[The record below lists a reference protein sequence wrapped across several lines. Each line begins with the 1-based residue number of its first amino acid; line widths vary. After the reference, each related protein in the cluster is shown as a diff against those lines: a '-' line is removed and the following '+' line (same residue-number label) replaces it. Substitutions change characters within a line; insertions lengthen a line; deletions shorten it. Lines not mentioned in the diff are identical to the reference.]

1 MEGSAIDEFSDGLG
15 RMNDKADARI
25 RQQILDLLD
34 ERGVGRTICP
44 SEVARLLWPDDWRPH
59 MEDIRLQAARM
70 ADRGEIAVLQRGKQ
84 VPIATAKG
92 PIRLGKRREIAP
104 SMASQKVR
112 LGLCCQFA
120 EFDCK
125 FRTTT
130 AAHLLSLKTK
140 ERRQKLSEIC
150 FANARS
156 LRQALEFC
164 GAQGIGC
171 FRILSTILP
180 LKTHPRVGY
189 MMNELPQSEDI
200 IETFLDCGRFAQAN
214 GIRTVFHPDQFV
226 VLNSPKIEVEQN
238 AIRDLE
244 YHAELCDW
252 IGADVINIHGGGAY
266 GNKSAALVQFANSV
280 KSLPSSIR
288 SRLTVEN
295 DDKTFTPA
303 DLLPLCQELKIPL
316 VYDVHH
322 HRCLSDGLSVEEATS
337 RALATWNREP
347 LFHLS
352 SPLEGWNGPHPERHH
367 DYIDYADFPDCWRDL
382 PITVEVEA
390 KAKELAVL
398 KLHRELNGRTTM
410 RK

>member
-1 MEGSAIDEFSDGLG
+1 
-15 RMNDKADARI
+15 MNDISSETI
-25 RQQILDLLD
+25 RQLTLDLIHQ
-34 ERGVGRTICP
+34 RGDGKTICP
-44 SEVARLLWPDDWRPH
+44 SEVARHLWPDDWRPQ
-59 MEDIRLQAARM
+59 MANVRRIAGRM
-70 ADRGEIAVLQRGKQ
+70 ADRGEIVVRQRGMQ
-84 VPIATAKG
+84 VSLATAKG
-92 PIRLGKRREIAP
+92 PIRLGKSGATVP
-104 SMASQKVR
+104 SITSRTLR
-112 LGLCCQFA
+112 LGLCCQFT

-130 AAHLLSLKTK
+130 AAHLLSLTAN

-150 FANARS
+150 LANARS
-156 LRQALEFC
+156 LRRALEFC
-164 GAQGIGC
+164 GKEGIGC

-189 MMNELPQSEDI
+189 VMNELPQSEEI
-200 IETFLDCGRFAQAN
+200 IETFRDCGRFAQAN
-214 GIRTVFHPDQFV
+214 DIRTVFHPDQFV
-226 VLNSPKIEVEQN
+226 VLNSPKPEVVQN

-244 YHAELCDW
+244 YHAELCEW

-266 GNKSAALVQFANSV
+266 GDKSLALVQFARCV
-280 KSLPSSIR
+280 QSLPSSIR

-322 HRCLSDGLSVEEATS
+322 HRCLSDGLTVEEATS

-367 DYIDYADFPDCWRDL
+367 DYIDHADFPTCWRDI
-382 PITVEVEA
+382 PMTVEVEA

-398 KLHRELNGRTTM
+398 RLHRELNDRTTSRTIK